1 MSSKGMLFSSL
12 EAVFEWGSWIWM
24 RKLYSNEEAVFE
36 WGRGGGGEEE
46 GEEEERVEEKEEE
59 MPNRQEP
66 IREAIQ
72 A

>member
-1 MSSKGMLFSSL
+1 
-12 EAVFEWGSWIWM
+12 M